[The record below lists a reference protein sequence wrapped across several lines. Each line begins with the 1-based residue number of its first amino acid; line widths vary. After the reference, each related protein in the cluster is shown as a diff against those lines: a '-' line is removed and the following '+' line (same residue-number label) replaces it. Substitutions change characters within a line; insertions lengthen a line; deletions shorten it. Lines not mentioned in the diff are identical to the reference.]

1 MEEESIGRRQ
11 SQDINRAI
19 IVTIEGL
26 GCNLMGAYGSAISPT
41 PNWDQFA
48 SQGIVADQFW
58 MDSPS
63 TIDILDSFWTG
74 THRVDTSRRRENSH
88 APHEDRSQ
96 PAFATPGLF
105 VTDCEE
111 AFTLAQ
117 QRLQGE
123 QALFMPRES
132 EGLAFEQLLTFALEV
147 WIQHFDEWPWLWIHS
162 RGLNAAWDAPYEY
175 RLRMCDEGDPDP
187 PRAIEPPFV
196 ELPENADPDIAFGW
210 SCGAGAQAIAM
221 DESWRWIDRCLDE
234 LSIAERCLVVLAGV
248 HGYPLGEHGVI
259 GSRRTRK
266 GGLRYPVDSPNG
278 DPLSPAGDD
287 LGVDVYAERLH
298 CPLILRPGAHV
309 DLGRRFSQFIQ
320 PQHLLHWI
328 DTWLQDRPADDTD
341 EVECDYPS
349 NEPDSVNDRVKL
361 DWDPVASFWECGM
374 ARDQWP
380 APLRSALA
388 LGDKDV
394 ALMLPSWSSR
404 WTWTR
409 NDATENDRLDA
420 MGVGSERADVHSAA
434 HIALENILHP
444 NLHRGDG
451 WILQGLELYVLPDDR
466 WQQNEVSDRA
476 AAVVESMLP
485 ILRAWLECSEDRSE
499 QLEELLGKMNGILLD
514 TVR

>member
-1 MEEESIGRRQ
+1 MEVESIGRRQ

-26 GCNLMGAYGSAISPT
+26 GCNLIGAYGSSISPT

-63 TIDILDSFWTG
+63 AIDVLDSLWTG
-74 THRVDTSRRRENSH
+74 THRVDTNRRSGMSH
-88 APHEDRSQ
+88 ASHEDQTPPS
-96 PAFATPGLF
+96 FATPGFF
-105 VTDCEE
+105 VTDCED

-117 QRLQGE
+117 KRLRGE
-123 QALFMPRES
+123 QALFIPRES

-187 PRAIEPPFV
+187 PRDIEPPFV

-221 DESWRWIDRCLDE
+221 DESWRWIDRCLEE
-234 LSIAERCLVVLAGV
+234 LSIAERCLVVLAGL
-248 HGYPLGEHGVI
+248 HGFPLGEHGVI
-259 GSRRTRK
+259 GAKRTPN
-266 GGLRYPVDSPNG
+266 GLQRHPIDSPDG
-278 DPLSPAGDD
+278 EPPSSTEGCK
-287 LGVDVYAERLH
+287 GIDVYAERLH

-328 DTWLQDRPADDTD
+328 DTWLQDRPVDETD
-341 EVECDYPS
+341 EGDY
-349 NEPDSVNDRVKL
+349 DSSESDPVKERVKS
-361 DWDPVASFWECGM
+361 DWDPVASFWECGL

-380 APLRSALA
+380 ATLRSALA
-388 LGDKDV
+388 LGDMDV

-404 WTWTR
+404 WAWTR
-409 NDATENDRLDA
+409 SDATENDRVDA
-420 MGVGSERADVHSAA
+420 MGAGNERTGVHPSAL
-434 HIALENILHP
+434 IALENIFHP
-444 NLHRGDG
+444 NLHRRDG
-451 WILQGLELYVLPDDR
+451 WTLQGVELYVLPDDR
-466 WQQNEVSDRA
+466 WQQNEVSGRA

-485 ILRAWLECSEDRSE
+485 ILRAWLDCSDDRSE